1 MVFISFLVSTMV
13 DKLEKANI
21 LSYSIILFMVLIEMF
36 FSNAFIQNVRCKV
49 RSDMCIRLFYSEK
62 MRDLILPM
70 VVSFFCEFVPTFSFS
85 MAFGLIAN
93 IASKNWDDDTASWV
107 DG

>member
-1 MVFISFLVSTMV
+1 MVFVSFLVSTIV

-36 FSNAFIQNVRCKV
+36 FSNAY
-49 RSDMCIRLFYSEK
+49 MCIRLFYSEK
-62 MRDLILPM
+62 MRELILPS
-70 VVSFFCEFVPTFSFS
+70 VISFFCEFVPTFSFS

-93 IASKNWDDDTASWV
+93 IASKNWDDDTASWA